1 MAKAVTVE
9 NFNYKYSDGTVAL
22 RDINLQIEKGGK
34 VALIGPN
41 GAGKSTLLL
50 AIGGFLTGT
59 GKITVQDIEMCKP
72 NMKKIRH
79 IMGAVF
85 QNPDEQLFMPRLF
98 DDVAFGPLNMAL
110 DTEEVKRRTL
120 GALATVGLAGLENKE
135 PHHLSAGQKRA
146 AAIATILSMMPEII
160 TMDEPDSNLDPR
172 SRDNLINLLNS
183 FDHTIIIASC
193 SMNFVAKVCDTA
205 ILIDHGTVIAAGDSS
220 KIMSDE
226 KLMAAHGLEVPA
238 IFAKRS

>member
-9 NFNYKYSDGTVAL
+9 NFNYKYSDGTAAL
-22 RDINLQIEKGGK
+22 HDISLEIEKGSK

-50 AIGGFLTGT
+50 AIGGFLTGS
-59 GKITVQDIEMCKP
+59 GRITVEGLEMCKA
-72 NMKKIRH
+72 NMKKIRR

-98 DDVAFGPLNMAL
+98 DDVAFGPLNMGL
-110 DTEEVKRRTL
+110 DPDEVTHRTL
-120 GALATVGLAGLENKE
+120 DALKTVGLAGLENKE

-172 SRDNLINLLNS
+172 SRDNLINLLNG
-183 FDHTIIIASC
+183 FDHTVIIASC

-205 ILIDHGTVIAAGDSS
+205 ILIDHGTVIAAGEA
-220 KIMSDE
+220 KQIMLDE
-226 KLMAAHGLEVPA
+226 KLMAAHGLEVA
-238 IFAKRS
+238 HACCR